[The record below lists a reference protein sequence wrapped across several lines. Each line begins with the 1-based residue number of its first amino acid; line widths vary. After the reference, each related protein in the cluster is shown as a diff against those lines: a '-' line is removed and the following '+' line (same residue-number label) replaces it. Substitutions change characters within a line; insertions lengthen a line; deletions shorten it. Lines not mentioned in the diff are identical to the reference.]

1 MKRIEKVRT
10 WLIIIQFVFLGEFVY
25 HGIIYYKTK
34 MEYNRLSNL
43 KEEYLELEKE
53 IKEYDELKNSYLLI
67 SDEGKK
73 LKIDSTVLVNK
84 VNQLNKEIEDIQEK
98 IKDVQGK
105 IDKIS

>member
-1 MKRIEKVRT
+1 MKKIEKVRT
-10 WLIIIQFVFLGEFVY
+10 WLIIIQFVFLGIFVY
-25 HGIIYYKTK
+25 NGFIYYKTK

-53 IKEYDELKNSYLLI
+53 IKEYGELKNSYLLI
-67 SDEGKK
+67 LDEGKT
-73 LKIDSTVLVNK
+73 LKSDNSILINK
-84 VNQLNKEIEDIQEK
+84 VNQLNKEIDDIQKK